1 MYRLFCFATP
11 LARKESAGELFIAG
25 KMIGIRHPV
34 YHNVDRKTRVEPDGR
49 RLVKMTE
56 IGEETLKQYRGYLAD
71 REKSIATIDKY
82 LRDIRTFLQWMG
94 ENRSI
99 TKEKVIAYKAWLQ
112 EHYKTSSANS
122 MLVALNGFLDFM
134 GETQSRVKTVKVQ
147 KQMFRSTE
155 KEISRAEYKKL
166 IEKAYRMGREQ
177 TALIME
183 TIGATGIRI
192 SELKYIT
199 VAAVKSGKTE
209 VSCKGKKRQV
219 YLVKELREKLLKYC
233 RKKGICKGSVFVSRF
248 GNPLDRSNIWSQM
261 KAIGAAAGI
270 CPDKVFPH
278 NLRHLFARVFWE
290 KWKDLF
296 YLADILGHSNVN
308 TTRIYTMTTVKNHG
322 RRMQV
327 LGLVT

>member
-1 MYRLFCFATP
+1 
-11 LARKESAGELFIAG
+11 
-25 KMIGIRHPV
+25 
-34 YHNVDRKTRVEPDGR
+34 
-49 RLVKMTE
+49 MTE

-71 REKSIATIDKY
+71 REKSVATIDKY

-94 ENRSI
+94 ENQSI

-155 KEISRAEYKKL
+155 KEMSRAEYKKL

-199 VAAVKSGKTE
+199 VAAVKSGKT
-209 VSCKGKKRQV
+209 VSSILKRPRKRQNGSAA
-219 YLVKELREKLLKYC
+219 ELYPLWCPCLAGRLP
-233 RKKGICKGSVFVSRF
+233 GSLIPR
-248 GNPLDRSNIWSQM
+248 LRRSS
-261 KAIGAAAGI
+261 KAII
-270 CPDKVFPH
+270 CRPATAI
-278 NLRHLFARVFWE
+278 R
-290 KWKDLF
+290 
-296 YLADILGHSNVN
+296 
-308 TTRIYTMTTVKNHG
+308 RIGKP
-322 RRMQV
+322 
-327 LGLVT
+327 

>member
-1 MYRLFCFATP
+1 
-11 LARKESAGELFIAG
+11 
-25 KMIGIRHPV
+25 
-34 YHNVDRKTRVEPDGR
+34 
-49 RLVKMTE
+49 MTE

-155 KEISRAEYKKL
+155 KEMSRAEYKKL

-233 RKKGICKGSVFVSRF
+233 RKKGICKGR
-248 GNPLDRSNIWSQM
+248 
-261 KAIGAAAGI
+261 I

>member
-1 MYRLFCFATP
+1 MTESRQEKP
-11 LARKESAGELFIAG
+11 VHSKEWTGFFVG
-25 KMIGIRHPV
+25 KRIGIRHPV
-34 YHNVDRKTRVEPDGR
+34 YHNVDRKTRAEPDGR
-49 RLVKMTE
+49 RLAKMTE

-112 EHYKTSSANS
+112 EHYKTNSANS

-134 GETQSRVKTVKVQ
+134 GETPSRVKTVKVQ

-155 KEISRAEYKKL
+155 KEMSRAEYKKL

-233 RKKGICKGSVFVSRF
+233 RKKGSVREVCS
-248 GNPLDRSNIWSQM
+248 S
-261 KAIGAAAGI
+261 AASGI
-270 CPDKVFPH
+270 HWTAV
-278 NLRHLFARVFWE
+278 
-290 KWKDLF
+290 
-296 YLADILGHSNVN
+296 IS
-308 TTRIYTMTTVKNHG
+308 G
-322 RRMQV
+322 RR
-327 LGLVT
+327 

>member
-1 MYRLFCFATP
+1 MFCFATP

-25 KMIGIRHPV
+25 KRIGIRHPV

-155 KEISRAEYKKL
+155 KEMSRAEYKKL
-166 IEKAYRMGREQ
+166 IEKAYRMGR
-177 TALIME
+177 
-183 TIGATGIRI
+183 
-192 SELKYIT
+192 
-199 VAAVKSGKTE
+199 
-209 VSCKGKKRQV
+209 
-219 YLVKELREKLLKYC
+219 
-233 RKKGICKGSVFVSRF
+233 
-248 GNPLDRSNIWSQM
+248 D
-261 KAIGAAAGI
+261 
-270 CPDKVFPH
+270 
-278 NLRHLFARVFWE
+278 
-290 KWKDLF
+290 
-296 YLADILGHSNVN
+296 
-308 TTRIYTMTTVKNHG
+308 
-322 RRMQV
+322 
-327 LGLVT
+327 

>member
-25 KMIGIRHPV
+25 KRIGIRHPV

-155 KEISRAEYKKL
+155 KEMSRAEYKKL

-233 RKKGICKGSVFVSRF
+233 RKKR
-248 GNPLDRSNIWSQM
+248 
-261 KAIGAAAGI
+261 
-270 CPDKVFPH
+270 
-278 NLRHLFARVFWE
+278 
-290 KWKDLF
+290 DL
-296 YLADILGHSNVN
+296 
-308 TTRIYTMTTVKNHG
+308 
-322 RRMQV
+322 
-327 LGLVT
+327 

>member
-1 MYRLFCFATP
+1 MTERRQEQPVHSKECTGCFALQHCLHTKRP
-11 LARKESAGELFIAG
+11 QANSLLLEKW
-25 KMIGIRHPV
+25 IGIRHPV
-34 YHNVDRKTRVEPDGR
+34 YHNVDRKTRAEPDGR
-49 RLVKMTE
+49 RLAKIDRNRRRDTE
-56 IGEETLKQYRGYLAD
+56 AVQGISGGSGKNASPPLTNICGISVPSCSGW
-71 REKSIATIDKY
+71 EKTGALPRK
-82 LRDIRTFLQWMG
+82 
-94 ENRSI
+94 N
-99 TKEKVIAYKAWLQ
+99 VIAYKAWLQ

-155 KEISRAEYKKL
+155 KEMSRAEYKKL

-233 RKKGICKGSVFVSRF
+233 RKNGICKGKCVRQ
-248 GNPLDRSNIWSQM
+248 PLRESTGPQ
-261 KAIGAAAGI
+261 
-270 CPDKVFPH
+270 
-278 NLRHLFARVFWE
+278 
-290 KWKDLF
+290 
-296 YLADILGHSNVN
+296 
-308 TTRIYTMTTVKNHG
+308 
-322 RRMQV
+322 
-327 LGLVT
+327 